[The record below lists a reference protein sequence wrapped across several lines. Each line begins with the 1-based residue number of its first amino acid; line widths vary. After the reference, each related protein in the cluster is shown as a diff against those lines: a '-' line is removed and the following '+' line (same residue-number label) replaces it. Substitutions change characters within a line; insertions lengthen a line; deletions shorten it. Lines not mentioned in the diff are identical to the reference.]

1 MENQKELV
9 LANLNEMPNLHEV
22 EESPKELASEYW
34 TPEKEGEYKVGVIID
49 IRDESCLTKEGDTIL
64 LPCVIMISQKEDKS
78 FETIRNGSKR
88 FVATIESALDT
99 GDIVLGQTPVKV
111 TFTGQQKN
119 KTNSYKSDRW
129 SVKPLI
135 LK

>member
-1 MENQKELV
+1 
-9 LANLNEMPNLHEV
+9 
-22 EESPKELASEYW
+22 
-34 TPEKEGEYKVGVIID
+34 
-49 IRDESCLTKEGDTIL
+49 
-64 LPCVIMISQKEDKS
+64 MISQKEDKS